1 MPVNEPYIKQKIC
14 DSEIGEKK
22 VSKLYHGQ
30 LGSWAHKPRQF
41 TERKKSIETEMLKM
55 LF

>member
-22 VSKLYHGQ
+22 VSKLDN
-30 LGSWAHKPRQF
+30 WAHGLISQGCLQR
-41 TERKKSIETEMLKM
+41 ERKVLRQRC
-55 LF
+55 